1 MVILMVTTNKKSDRE
16 IANDKAKRM
25 MQGVATWCSFY
36 RANPHRFASDYLNIH
51 LKLFQKILLFLMFWN
66 NYFIYISSRGQG
78 KTFLIAIFSVC
89 RCILYPETQICIAA
103 KARSQSINVLE
114 KITTIL
120 MPNSANLRMEIGDF
134 STKGQ
139 DAYIEFRNG
148 SRIKVVTAN
157 DNARSNRS
165 CIIWL
170 RQLEII
176 GQ

>member
-1 MVILMVTTNKKSDRE
+1 M
-16 IANDKAKRM
+16 
-25 MQGVATWCSFY
+25 
-36 RANPHRFASDYLNIH
+36 
-51 LKLFQKILLFLMFWN
+51 MFWS
-66 NYFIYISSRGQG
+66 NYLCYIASRGQG
-78 KTFLIAIFSVC
+78 KTFLIAIFACC
-89 RCILYPETQICIAA
+89 RCILYPDTQICVCA

-120 MPNSANLRMEIGDF
+120 MPNSANLRLEIKDY

>member
-1 MVILMVTTNKKSDRE
+1 
-16 IANDKAKRM
+16 
-25 MQGVATWCSFY
+25 
-36 RANPHRFASDYLNIH
+36 
-51 LKLFQKILLFLMFWN
+51 
-66 NYFIYISSRGQG
+66 
-78 KTFLIAIFSVC
+78 
-89 RCILYPETQICIAA
+89 
-103 KARSQSINVLE
+103 
-114 KITTIL
+114 
-120 MPNSANLRMEIGDF
+120 MEIGDF

>member
-1 MVILMVTTNKKSDRE
+1 
-16 IANDKAKRM
+16 
-25 MQGVATWCSFY
+25 
-36 RANPHRFASDYLNIH
+36 
-51 LKLFQKILLFLMFWN
+51 
-66 NYFIYISSRGQG
+66 
-78 KTFLIAIFSVC
+78 
-89 RCILYPETQICIAA
+89 
-103 KARSQSINVLE
+103 
-114 KITTIL
+114 
-120 MPNSANLRMEIGDF
+120 MPNSANLRLEIKDYA
-134 STKGQ
+134 TKGQ